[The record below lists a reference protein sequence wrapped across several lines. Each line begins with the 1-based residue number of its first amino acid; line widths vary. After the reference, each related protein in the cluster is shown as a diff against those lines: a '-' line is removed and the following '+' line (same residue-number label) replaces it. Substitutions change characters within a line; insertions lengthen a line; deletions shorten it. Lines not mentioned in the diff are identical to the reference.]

1 MIFDIFFHA
10 SFPVSSTMVTGTPCH
25 SSSTYARRLLVYS
38 HKFVTINRLITVVL
52 EIPKNKTVYNF
63 TLFMVRNQTIYYA
76 LLNV

>member
-1 MIFDIFFHA
+1 
-10 SFPVSSTMVTGTPCH
+10 MVTGTPCH

-38 HKFVTINRLITVVL
+38 HFVTINRLITVVL